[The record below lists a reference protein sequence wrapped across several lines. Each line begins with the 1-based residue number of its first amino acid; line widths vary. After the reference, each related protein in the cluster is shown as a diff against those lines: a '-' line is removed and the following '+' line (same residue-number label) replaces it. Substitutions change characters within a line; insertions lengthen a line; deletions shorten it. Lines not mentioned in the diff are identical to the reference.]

1 MRAVMQL
8 ASKKQ
13 GKKRAREE
21 LDADKNEE
29 RPNQRR
35 RRASRDDPPKR
46 PSRSL
51 SALWKKA
58 LTSVTEIENP
68 FAK

>member
-13 GKKRAREE
+13 GKKRARGE
-21 LDADKNEE
+21 LDADENEE

-35 RRASRDDPPKR
+35 RASGHDSPKR
-46 PSRSL
+46 SSRSL
-51 SALWKKA
+51 SGLWKKA
-58 LTSVTEIENP
+58 LMSVAEIP
-68 FAK
+68 FAKQ